1 MNNRLSVNGVCRGSN
16 ILLMTME
23 STSLQ
28 KLPEMSFYFTIQL
41 LFIFETSTQIDIA
54 SKHVIL
60 PIYKQKNIIQH
71 KIKNKTGVY
80 MK

>member
-1 MNNRLSVNGVCRGSN
+1 
-16 ILLMTME
+16 MTMME

-28 KLPEMSFYFTIQL
+28 KLPEMSFYFTIHL
-41 LFIFETSTQIDIA
+41 LFLFETSTQIDIA

-60 PIYKQKNIIQH
+60 PIYKQKNIIQR

>member
-1 MNNRLSVNGVCRGSN
+1 
-16 ILLMTME
+16 MTMME

-28 KLPEMSFYFTIQL
+28 KLPEMYFYFTIHL
-41 LFIFETSTQIDIA
+41 LFLFETSTEIDIE

-60 PIYKQKNIIQH
+60 PIYKQKNIIQQ
-71 KIKNKTGVY
+71 KITNKTGVY

>member
-1 MNNRLSVNGVCRGSN
+1 
-16 ILLMTME
+16 MTMME

-28 KLPEMSFYFTIQL
+28 KLPEMYFTIYL
-41 LFIFETSTQIDIA
+41 LFLFETTEIDIA

-60 PIYKQKNIIQH
+60 PIYKQKNIIQQ
-71 KIKNKTGVY
+71 KITNKTGVY